1 MICSACVTPQ
11 VLKDL
16 VSRHGSP
23 GTCSYCNE
31 TGIAVESKFLFDYIY
46 ERVKENVAA
55 EDDLSS
61 FEHVM
66 VYESGSDEIAVSS
79 YGIVLMEWFNLGDEV
94 YFDDLCNGVP
104 AEFKIN
110 SRGQETHFYSD
121 DGLLER
127 NIYEDRWASFIDDI
141 RHAHRFFNPNAA
153 VFLDAVFNLLVTD
166 DDQLKL
172 EVIRTL
178 NSGTEL
184 YRARSANNYKKA
196 KEIADDPVSQFGPTP
211 KEMAS
216 NQRMTP
222 NGISALYC
230 ALERDTC
237 LSEIRSITG
246 DDVVSVALTPIT
258 SLKLLDLTKLELVEP
273 PEMTLLDEGYLD
285 AQHLK
290 TFLKSLVKKMSKP
303 KGRSDELSYLSTQV
317 VFEYLRL
324 RFGKQVDGLVFPSVQ
339 TGEQGTNLVLF
350 PEASVISPKMFEKL
364 GEMEGAFDEESDCP
378 FAPTPAPAR
387 LAVVSGSLR
396 FHKVKAIVTKADTYK
411 SIHELYMSDEAR
423 RRLGPHYF
431 GGDKP

>member
-1 MICSACVTPQ
+1 MICSACITPP

-16 VSRHGSP
+16 VSRYGSP
-23 GTCSYCNE
+23 DTCSYCNA

-55 EDDLSS
+55 EDDLS
-61 FEHVM
+61 FYEHGLI
-66 VYESGSDEIAVSS
+66 YEIGSDEIAVNS
-79 YGIVLMEWFNLGDEV
+79 YDIVLMDWFNLGDEV
-94 YFDDLCNGVP
+94 YFDDLCDGVP

-110 SRGQETHFYSD
+110 SMGKETHFYID

-127 NIYEDRWASFIDDI
+127 NIYEDRWATFIDDI
-141 RHAHRFFNPNAA
+141 RHAHRFFNPNAGA
-153 VFLDAVFNLLVTD
+153 FLDAVFKLLVSD

-178 NSGTEL
+178 NRGTEL
-184 YRARSANNYKKA
+184 FRARSANSYKKA
-196 KEIADDPVSQFGPTP
+196 KEIADDPASQLGPTP
-211 KEMAS
+211 KDMAS
-216 NQRMTP
+216 SQRMTP

-246 DDVVSVALTPIT
+246 DDIVSVALTPIA

-273 PEMTLLDEGYLD
+273 PEMTLLDVGYLD

-324 RFGKQVDGLVFPSVQ
+324 RFGKQIDGLVFPSVQ
-339 TGEQGTNLVLF
+339 TGEQGSNLVLF
-350 PEASVISPKMFEKL
+350 PEAGVISPKMFEKL
-364 GEMEGAFDEESDCP
+364 GEMEVVFDEEPEDP
-378 FAPTPAPAR
+378 FARTPAR
-387 LAVVSGSLR
+387 LAVVKGSLR

-411 SIHELYMSDEAR
+411 SIHDLYMSDEVR
-423 RRLGPHYF
+423 RRLRPHYF
-431 GGDKP
+431 GGDEP

>member
-1 MICSACVTPQ
+1 MICYACVTPQ

-16 VSRHGSP
+16 VNRYGSP
-23 GTCSYCNE
+23 ATCSYCNK

-61 FEHVM
+61 
-66 VYESGSDEIAVSS
+66 YELGLIYEIGFDEIPVSS
-79 YGIVLMEWFNLGDEV
+79 YDSVLMDWFNLGDEV
-94 YFDDLCNGVP
+94 YFDDLCNRVP

-110 SRGQETHFYSD
+110 SRGEETHFYID

-127 NIYEDRWASFIDDI
+127 NIYEDRWATFIDDI
-141 RHAHRFFNPNAA
+141 RHAHRFFNPNAGA
-153 VFLDAVFNLLVTD
+153 FLDAVFKLLVSD

-178 NSGTEL
+178 NPGTEL
-184 YRARSANNYKKA
+184 FRARSANSYMKA
-196 KEIADDPVSQFGPTP
+196 KEIADDPALQLGPTP
-211 KEMAS
+211 KDMAS
-216 NQRMTP
+216 SQRMTP

-246 DDVVSVALTPIT
+246 DDVVSVAITPIA

-273 PEMTLLDEGYLD
+273 PKMTLLDVGYLD

-350 PEASVISPKMFEKL
+350 PEASVIRSKKFEKL
-364 GEMEGAFDEESDCP
+364 GELNAAFDAEPEDP
-378 FAPTPAPAR
+378 FAPTPAR
-387 LAVVSGSLR
+387 LAVVEGSLR
-396 FHKVKAIVTKADTYK
+396 FHKVKAIITKADTYK
-411 SIHELYMSDEAR
+411 SIHDLYMSDEVR
-423 RRLGPHYF
+423 RRLGTLYF
-431 GGDKP
+431 GGDEP

>member
-16 VSRHGSP
+16 VSRHGSL

-31 TGIAVESKFLFDYIY
+31 TGVAVESKLLFDYIY

-61 FEHVM
+61 YEHGLI
-66 VYESGSDEIAVSS
+66 YELGSDEISVSD
-79 YGIVLMEWFNLGDEV
+79 YAIVLMEWFNLGDEV
-94 YFDDLCNGVP
+94 YFDDLCDGVP

-110 SRGQETHFYSD
+110 SRGMETHFYID

-127 NIYEDRWASFIDDI
+127 NTYEARWATFIDDI
-141 RHAHRFFNPNAA
+141 RHAHRFFNPNAKA
-153 VFLDAVFNLLVTD
+153 FLDEVFKLLVSD
-166 DDQLKL
+166 DDQLKF

-178 NSGTEL
+178 NRGTEL
-184 YRARSANNYKKA
+184 FRARRANSYKKTE
-196 KEIADDPVSQFGPTP
+196 EIAGDPASQLGLTP
-211 KEMAS
+211 KDMAS
-216 NQRMTP
+216 SQRMTP
-222 NGISALYC
+222 SGISALYC

-246 DDVVSVALTPIT
+246 DEVVSVAITPIV
-258 SLKLLDLTKLELVEP
+258 SLKLLDLTKLEMVEP
-273 PEMTLLDEGYLD
+273 PKMTLLDVGYLD

-303 KGRSDELSYLSTQV
+303 KGRNDELSYLSTQV

-339 TGEQGTNLVLF
+339 TGERGTNLVLF
-350 PEASVISPKMFEKL
+350 PEASVISLTKFEKL
-364 GEMEGAFDEESDCP
+364 GELKAAFEAEPEDP
-378 FAPTPAPAR
+378 FFAPPAT
-387 LAVVSGSLR
+387 LAVVEGSLR
-396 FHKVKAIVTKADTYK
+396 FHKVKAIITEADTYE
-411 SIHELYMSDEAR
+411 SIHDLYLSEENR
-423 RRLGPHYF
+423 RRLGSLYF
-431 GGDKP
+431 RR